1 MTTRHRLSVTAIATA
16 AALVSLAAARHP
28 DPQPFA
34 PGIVATGHEFTVTFT
49 PDGREVYFTR
59 SIAQPRSAHVM
70 HSVQRDGVWQPAEPA
85 SFSGD
90 AWYDLDPGLSPDGSR
105 LYFISTRP
113 RPNAKSAPTTP
124 DMDIWYADRTPTGW
138 GAPRWIEELSSD
150 AKEGSPT
157 VDRAGNI
164 CFFSDRGNAPNKNAI
179 YCARRRGD
187 HWDAPVKQNAN
198 VNAGPSDTSPFLSPD
213 GNTLLFYSERA
224 DGRGKADLYITRK
237 SGVDWGAAM
246 NLGPIVNTGE
256 FEYNPSVSP
265 DGKTFY
271 FGRSGMVMTV
281 PLTELDSRIIS
292 GDMFR

>member
-1 MTTRHRLSVTAIATA
+1 ML
-16 AALVSLAAARHP
+16 AALTPLAAKRHA

-59 SIAQPRSAHVM
+59 GTEQPRSTHVM
-70 HSVQRDGVWQPAEPA
+70 HSVQRDGVWQPAEAAP
-85 SFSGD
+85 FSGD
-90 AWYDLDPGLSPDGSR
+90 AWYDLDPALSPDGTR

-113 RPNAKSAPTTP
+113 RPNAKTAPATP
-124 DMDIWYADRTPTGW
+124 DMDIWYADRTVGGW
-138 GAPRWIEELSSD
+138 SAPHWIEELSSD

-179 YCARRRGD
+179 YCAQRRGD
-187 HWDAPVKQNAN
+187 HWNAPVKQNAN

-213 GNTLLFYSERA
+213 GNTLLFYSEREG
-224 DGRGKADLYITRK
+224 GRGKADLYISRK
-237 SGVDWGAAM
+237 AGDWTPAV
-246 NLGPIVNTGE
+246 NLGLAVNTAE

-271 FGRSGMVMTV
+271 FGRSGMILSV
-281 PLTELDSRIIS
+281 PLAELDPRIIE
-292 GDMFR
+292 DRLFR